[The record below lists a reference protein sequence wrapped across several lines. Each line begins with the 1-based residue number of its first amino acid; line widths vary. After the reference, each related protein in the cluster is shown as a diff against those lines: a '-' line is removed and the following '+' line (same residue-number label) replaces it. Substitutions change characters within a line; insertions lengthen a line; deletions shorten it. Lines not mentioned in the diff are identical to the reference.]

1 MVMWINLLYLY
12 CCITEPTVNKKISKH
27 IRLCP
32 YTQYRPSFIE
42 YTIRFNCLFFC
53 WLTLP
58 SECPYLGEELIPS
71 SLVFYFYFFLYSAWC
86 SLITPTKKNFSH
98 FFFFSSKK
106 RKITNKINI
115 YYIQVQNRTIEM
127 IPSPPLVAPSSAGS
141 LSTLCI

>member
-1 MVMWINLLYLY
+1 MLIDH
-12 CCITEPTVNKKISKH
+12 TNKKKTFPI
-27 IRLCP
+27 
-32 YTQYRPSFIE
+32 
-42 YTIRFNCLFFC
+42 
-53 WLTLP
+53 
-58 SECPYLGEELIPS
+58 
-71 SLVFYFYFFLYSAWC
+71 
-86 SLITPTKKNFSH
+86 